1 VGNKSLEK
9 DRAKPCHT
17 LKTFF
22 RENIDLLVYL
32 PLPLPGPQL
41 SVLPPH
47 DKGTKNMGTKFIPKD
62 VRVRVVDIID
72 RFNCD
77 VLADDYRTYI
87 ARFKGNY
94 LFLYRDD
101 GGIKLVPSVGLDIPV
116 I

>member
-1 VGNKSLEK
+1 
-9 DRAKPCHT
+9 
-17 LKTFF
+17 
-22 RENIDLLVYL
+22 
-32 PLPLPGPQL
+32 
-41 SVLPPH
+41 
-47 DKGTKNMGTKFIPKD
+47 MGTKFIPKD